1 MRVLGVLAGTI
12 IAIFIISMSF
22 MMMSSNPT
30 TPESYGNAE
39 EKPLNGEQSVNTPNI
54 AENQV
59 KLEYLKEQLKQQSYE
74 TAFEYQQR
82 IEQTRLEYHNLLKQ
96 QEMLHESG
104 MVQSQQSHEKILKQ
118 QELQKEYLRHQQNLD
133 SFDKEKTHEVAMAD
147 RLIAFETRKQL
158 LQQQHE
164 AALVVQNDN
173 AFKQSLM
180 TYSMVISFTVLL
192 LSVSYYLVSARTANK
207 ERELV
212 RLEQEHVYALKQ
224 QESMQ
229 ETRIKVLESISDLP
243 EQDKKEIIVGLVG
256 LNRPFEELEE
266 KRIPEPPI
274 EIELTELTPP
284 QLDSRSSSSHS

>member
-1 MRVLGVLAGTI
+1 MSNNQATPEPHGNVEETPRNGVQ
-12 IAIFIISMSF
+12 
-22 MMMSSNPT
+22 SSNAP
-30 TPESYGNAE
+30 G
-39 EKPLNGEQSVNTPNI
+39 I

-82 IEQTRLEYHNLLKQ
+82 IEKTRLEYQNLLKQ

-104 MVQSQQSHEKILKQ
+104 IIQSQQNHEKILKQ

-158 LQQQHE
+158 LKQQHE
-164 AALVVQNDN
+164 EALVVQNDN

-192 LSVSYYLVSARTANK
+192 LSISYYLVSARAASK
-207 ERELV
+207 QRELV
-212 RLEQEHVYALKQ
+212 RLEQEHIYALKQ

-243 EQDKKEIIVGLVG
+243 EKDKKEIIVGLVG

-266 KRIPEPPI
+266 KRIQEPPI

-284 QLDSRSSSSHS
+284 QLDTRVSSTSS